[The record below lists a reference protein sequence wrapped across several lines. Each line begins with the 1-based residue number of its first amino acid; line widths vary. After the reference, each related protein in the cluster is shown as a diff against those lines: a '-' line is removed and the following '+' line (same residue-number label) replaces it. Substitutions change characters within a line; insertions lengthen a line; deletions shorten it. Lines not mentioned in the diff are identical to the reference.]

1 VIRAHRIWTTT
12 FLSLI
17 FFALVAGR
25 LGYLQIYCHAAL
37 QERVNREQSRAR
49 GDSEVPP
56 RGAILDRTGAVL
68 AMSIQG
74 GACFA
79 DPHRVLSADETAHL
93 LAPLLH
99 QPANIIL
106 DKLTRHKRP
115 PNDPAGGR
123 RVRGDRFVW
132 LARRLDPE
140 TAEQVKALKR
150 PGVTVTTDIKRFY
163 PEESFAAQVLGV
175 VGDNHQGLSG
185 VELMADRWLS
195 ARSVPFLFKQWA
207 FGKVKNAALTGRSDL
222 APHSVV
228 LTLDRA
234 LQTIAEQEL
243 ADQMQRSKPKSGT
256 VIIQD
261 PQTGEI
267 LAMAT
272 APAFNPNLWGSPLE
286 PAEYGPEALKNPAV
300 EHVFEPGSTF
310 KIVTA
315 AAALEERR
323 VSLGDSFFC
332 EDGSWDIPGR
342 TIHDHEKEGWL
353 TFAQVISHSSNIGT
367 AKVARRVG
375 RDPLYRYARAF
386 GFGMPSGCGLP
397 GDGVGILRPT
407 REWRQS
413 SLETISFGQE
423 VGATPL
429 QMVNAYSA
437 IASGGW
443 LLEPRLYKGV
453 VDENGQYREFAASAP
468 IRRVV
473 SPKTAAVLKM
483 ILKSVVDEGTGKAAQ
498 VVGLS
503 VAGKTGTA
511 QKIDPRTHQ
520 YSDAHYLASF
530 CGFAPVDRPR
540 LVIGVFLDEPQ
551 NGYWG
556 GSEAAPLFARILKHA
571 APYLKL
577 QSESFG
583 PLATSRIVPRS

>member
-1 VIRAHRIWTTT
+1 MIRTHRLWTTT

-17 FFALVAGR
+17 FFGIVAGR
-25 LGYLQIYCHAAL
+25 LGYLQLYCHAAL
-37 QERVNREQSRAR
+37 QERVNREESRFH
-49 GDSEVPP
+49 GMEVPP
-56 RGAILDRTGAVL
+56 RGAILDRTGSVL
-68 AMSIQG
+68 ALSIQG

-79 DPHRVLSADETAHL
+79 DPRHVQHVDETARL

-99 QPANIIL
+99 LTPAVVKN
-106 DKLTRHKRP
+106 KLTQHK
-115 PNDPAGGR
+115 
-123 RVRGDRFVW
+123 RFVW

-140 TAEQVKALKR
+140 AADQVKAFKC
-150 PGVTVTTDIKRFY
+150 PGVTVTSDVKRFY
-163 PEESFAAQVLGV
+163 PEESLAAHVLGV
-175 VGDNHQGLSG
+175 VGDNQEGLSG
-185 VELMADRWLS
+185 VELIAERWLS
-195 ARSVPFLFKQWA
+195 ARSIPFLFKPWT
-207 FGKVKNAALTGRSDL
+207 FVKTKSSLMNGRTDLT
-222 APHSVV
+222 PHSVV
-228 LTLDRA
+228 LTLDRT
-234 LQTIAEQEL
+234 LQTIVEQEL
-243 ADQMQRSKPKSGT
+243 AAQMKMSRPKSGT

-272 APAFNPNLWGSPLE
+272 APTFDPNLWGSPMQ
-286 PAEYGPEALKNPAV
+286 PAEYGPELLKNPAV

-315 AAALEERR
+315 AAALEEHR
-323 VSLGDSFFC
+323 VTLADSFFC
-332 EDGSWDIPGR
+332 ENGSWEIPGR
-342 TIHDHEKEGWL
+342 TIHDHEREGWL

-367 AKVARRVG
+367 AKVARRLG
-375 RDPLYRYARAF
+375 RDPLYSYARAF

-397 GDGVGILRPT
+397 GDGVGILRQT
-407 REWRQS
+407 HEWRQS

-429 QMVNAYSA
+429 QMVNAYSV

-453 VDENGQYREFAASAP
+453 VDEGGQYREFAQSPP
-468 IRRVV
+468 IRRVI
-473 SPKTAAVLKM
+473 SPRTVVLMKQ
-483 ILKSVVDEGTGKAAQ
+483 ILKGVVDEGTGKAAQ
-498 VVGLS
+498 VIGLS

-511 QKIDPRTHQ
+511 QKIDVVTHQ

-530 CGFAPVDRPR
+530 CGFAPVDHPR

-551 NGYWG
+551 GSYWG

-571 APYLKL
+571 VPYLKL

-583 PLATSRIVPRS
+583 PLATSRIVTHS

>member
-1 VIRAHRIWTTT
+1 MIRNYRLWTTT
-12 FLSLI
+12 FLSLV
-17 FFALVAGR
+17 FFSVVAGR
-25 LGYLQIYCHAAL
+25 LGYLQLYCHASL
-37 QERVNREQSRAR
+37 QERVNREQLRFR
-49 GDSEVPP
+49 GAPDIQP
-56 RGAILDRTGAVL
+56 RGTILDRTGAML
-68 AMSIQG
+68 ALSIQG

-79 DPHRVLSADETAHL
+79 DPRHALQADETARE

-99 QPANIIL
+99 QSVASIKG
-106 DKLTRHKRP
+106 KLTQPK
-115 PNDPAGGR
+115 
-123 RVRGDRFVW
+123 RFVW

-140 TAEQVKALKR
+140 TAEAIKGLKR

-163 PEESFAAQVLGV
+163 PEESLAAQVLGV
-175 VGDNHQGLSG
+175 VGDNQQGLSG
-185 VELMADRWLS
+185 VELITDRWLS
-195 ARSVPFLFKQWA
+195 ARSVPFLFKPWSFSKTKA
-207 FGKVKNAALTGRSDL
+207 SGLSARTDL

-228 LTLDRA
+228 LTLDRT

-243 ADQMQRSKPKSGT
+243 AAQMKLSRPKSGT

-272 APAFNPNLWGSPLE
+272 APAFDPNLWGSPMQ
-286 PAEYGPEALKNPAV
+286 PADYGPELLKNPAV

-315 AAALEERR
+315 AAALEENR
-323 VSLGDSFFC
+323 VAPTDSFFC
-332 EDGSWDIPGR
+332 ENGSWEIPGR
-342 TIHDHEKEGWL
+342 TIHDHEREGWL

-367 AKVARRVG
+367 AKVARRLG

-397 GDGVGILRPT
+397 GDGVGILHQT
-407 REWRQS
+407 RDWRQS

-429 QMVNAYSA
+429 QMVNAYSV

-453 VDENGQYREFAASAP
+453 VDENGQYREFSQTPP
-468 IRRVV
+468 IRRVI
-473 SPKTAAVLKM
+473 SPRTVGMMKM
-483 ILKSVVDEGTGKAAQ
+483 ILKGVVDEGTGKAAQ

-511 QKIDPRTHQ
+511 QKIDVKTHQ

-540 LVIGVFLDEPQ
+540 IVICVFLDEPQ
-551 NGYWG
+551 GSYWG

-583 PLATSRIVPRS
+583 PLATSRVVGRT

>member
-1 VIRAHRIWTTT
+1 MIRTARLGMTMFI
-12 FLSLI
+12 SL
-17 FFALVAGR
+17 FFFSFVAGR
-25 LGYLQIYCHAAL
+25 LGYLQLYCHDAL
-37 QERVNREQSRAR
+37 QARVDREESRSQRASP
-49 GDSEVPP
+49 DIEP
-56 RGAILDRTGAVL
+56 RGAILDRTGEVL

-79 DPHRVLSADETAHL
+79 DPKHVTKVDETARL
-93 LAPLLH
+93 LSPYLH
-99 QPANIIL
+99 QPASVIKS
-106 DKLTRHKRP
+106 KLTEHR
-115 PNDPAGGR
+115 
-123 RVRGDRFVW
+123 RFVW

-140 TAEQVKALKR
+140 AAEQVKALKR
-150 PGVTVTTDIKRFY
+150 TGITVTNDIKRFY
-163 PEESFAAQVLGV
+163 PEESLASQVLGV
-175 VGDNHQGLSG
+175 VGDSQKGLSG
-185 VELMADRWLS
+185 VELVANSWLS
-195 ARSVPFLFKQWA
+195 GDSAPNLFKQWT
-207 FGKVKNAALTGRSDL
+207 FGKARPSALTSRSDL
-222 APHSVV
+222 TSHSIV
-228 LTLDRA
+228 LSIDRT
-234 LQTIAEQEL
+234 LQTIVEQEL
-243 ADQMQRSKPKSGT
+243 AIQMKLSRPKSGT

-272 APAFNPNLWGSPLE
+272 SPSFNPNLWGSPE
-286 PAEYGPEALKNPAV
+286 QPSEMGPEDLKNPAV

-310 KIVTA
+310 KVVTA
-315 AAALEERR
+315 AAALEENR
-323 VSLGDSFFC
+323 VTPSDTFFC
-332 EDGSWDIPGR
+332 ENGSWDIPGR

-353 TFAQVISHSSNIGT
+353 TFTQVIARSSNIGT

-386 GFGMPSGCGLP
+386 GFGMPTGCGLP

-407 REWRQS
+407 KDWRLS

-429 QMVNAYSA
+429 QMVNAYSV
-437 IASGGW
+437 IANGGW

-453 VDENGQYREFAASAP
+453 IDENGEYREWLPTPP

-473 SPKTAAVLKM
+473 SPKTIAELKL

-498 VVGLS
+498 VVGIS

-511 QKIDPRTHQ
+511 QKIDPRTKQ

-530 CGFAPVDRPR
+530 CGFAPVEHPR

-551 NGYWG
+551 NSYWG
-556 GSEAAPLFARILKHA
+556 GSEAAPLFSRILKHA

-577 QSESFG
+577 QPETFG
-583 PLATSRIVPRS
+583 PLAASRIVTRS